1 MKSRKSIREKVIA
14 SFLAASMVCTMM
26 PAASLAAGETEDLP
40 LLAEFTFDDTA
51 TGFRGGQAQAALV
64 GSPAVQETDGR
75 NALYL
80 DGSSDNFLTVTDA
93 EGNSLLSGATELTI
107 SYEAKPDQ
115 SSTTNWVFYAA
126 PNGNQQVYNRET
138 YIGILEAGGSTKV
151 ERYNNNGSRP
161 ANPSAATGTDWVHVD
176 VVLSR
181 FETSIYVNGVKQAEQ
196 NSGYRIETILGSNS
210 IVQIGKA
217 NWTGSSA
224 GVSMGQAID
233 PSIFT
238 DDDGTSYIL
247 FGNGSAAIAEL
258 NDDMMSIK
266 EGSIRQING
275 LTDFRE
281 SVVVTKVDGKYH
293 WNSPNYHVNYG
304 VTDTLWHTT
313 DSIHRSAYLHLQT
326 DWAYTERPVLMKL
339 RLMKTDIC
347 RSHRRWKA

>member
-26 PAASLAAGETEDLP
+26 Q
-40 LLAEFTFDDTA
+40 FTFDDTA

-196 NSGYRIETILGSNS
+196 RLQNRNYSWKQQHCPDRKSKLDRQQRRSQHG
-210 IVQIGKA
+210 
-217 NWTGSSA
+217 TG
-224 GVSMGQAID
+224 
-233 PSIFT
+233 
-238 DDDGTSYIL
+238 
-247 FGNGSAAIAEL
+247 N
-258 NDDMMSIK
+258 
-266 EGSIRQING
+266 
-275 LTDFRE
+275 
-281 SVVVTKVDGKYH
+281 
-293 WNSPNYHVNYG
+293 
-304 VTDTLWHTT
+304 
-313 DSIHRSAYLHLQT
+313 
-326 DWAYTERPVLMKL
+326 
-339 RLMKTDIC
+339 
-347 RSHRRWKA
+347 